1 MDHLFYWLDLS
12 GWLTALQRAW
22 IWASV
27 SSALAVFTIVGIAAV
42 ARRYDRA
49 GNDTAQFSSEA

>member
-1 MDHLFYWLDLS
+1 MDHVLYWLDLG
-12 GWLTALQRAW
+12 GWLASLQHAW

-27 SSALAVFTIVGIAAV
+27 SSALAVFTIAGIAAV
-42 ARRYDRA
+42 ARRYERA